1 MLKNQYACKPNKN
14 MASNESG
21 AIYLAC
27 FLTFYTSAVNVPL
40 WFFTFEHSCKQ

>member
-1 MLKNQYACKPNKN
+1 MLEKQYAWKPTKTVV
-14 MASNESG
+14 SNERG
-21 AIYLAC
+21 GIYLAC